1 MTTTSWRED
10 PELIR
15 DSDEDLAPAPELDER
30 WRGVFDELIPMVMGS
45 RGGRGLVGQ
54 AIRLMVY
61 QGRKYVSRNPE
72 KARETVIQA
81 IRLVAAQLRV
91 EPAEVY
97 GTTE

>member
-1 MTTTSWRED
+1 MTTTSWRDD
-10 PELIR
+10 PELVR
-15 DSDEDLAPAPELDER
+15 DSDEGLAPELELDER

-45 RGGRGLVGQ
+45 HGRGLIGQ
-54 AIRLMVY
+54 AIRLMVH

-72 KARETVIQA
+72 KARDTVIQA

-97 GTTE
+97 GPTE